1 MSITTKPRAITP
13 LQPRRSIPRQPIQ
26 GLLLGCLLGCL
37 LAAGQA
43 KADDSRLVVNLL
55 GVRDAAGNLR
65 ASLYREPDTFRKE
78 DKAVKIVSLP
88 AAKGNAKLVFTSLP
102 PGRYAVMAYHDDNM
116 DQKLN
121 LRFGMFPTEGYGL
134 SNNPKV
140 MGPPKFADSAF
151 DLSGPETAINI
162 KLAY

>member
-1 MSITTKPRAITP
+1 MTITTEPSTINP
-13 LQPRRSIPRQPIQ
+13 LLSRPSIPRLQIR
-26 GLLLGCLLGCL
+26 GLLLACLF
-37 LAAGQA
+37 AAGHA
-43 KADDSRLVVNLL
+43 LADDSRLVVNLL
-55 GVRDAAGNLR
+55 GVSNAAGNLR
-65 ASLYREPDTFRKE
+65 ASLYREPETFRKE
-78 DKAVKIVSLP
+78 DKAVQVVSLP
-88 AAKGNAKLVFTSLP
+88 AAKGDAKLIFTALP
-102 PGRYAVMAYHDDNM
+102 PGRYAVMAYHDENA

-151 DLSGPETAINI
+151 DVAGPETAINI

>member
-1 MSITTKPRAITP
+1 MTITTKRRAITP
-13 LQPRRSIPRQPIQ
+13 LLTHRSTPRLLIP
-26 GLLLGCLLGCL
+26 GLLLGCLLATGHT
-37 LAAGQA
+37 LA
-43 KADDSRLVVNLL
+43 DESTLIVNLL
-55 GVRDAAGNLR
+55 GIRDASGNVR

-78 DKAVKIVSLP
+78 DKAVKVVSLP
-88 AAKGNAKLVFTSLP
+88 AAKGNAKLVFTGLP
-102 PGRYAVMAYHDDNM
+102 PGRYAVMAYHDDNL

-151 DLSGPETAINI
+151 DLTGPETAIDI

>member
-1 MSITTKPRAITP
+1 MNITTKPRNITP
-13 LQPRRSIPRQPIQ
+13 LLSRRSIPRLPIQ
-26 GLLLGCLLGCL
+26 GLLLGCLL
-37 LAAGQA
+37 AAGHSQA
-43 KADDSRLVVNLL
+43 DESRLVVNLL
-55 GVRDAAGNLR
+55 GVRDATGNLR

-78 DKAVKIVSLP
+78 DKAVQVVSLP
-88 AAKGNAKLVFTSLP
+88 AAKGDAKLVFTGLP
-102 PGRYAVMAYHDDNM
+102 PGRYAVMAYHDDNI

-151 DLSGPETAINI
+151 DLTGPETAINI

>member
-1 MSITTKPRAITP
+1 MNITTKPRNITP
-13 LQPRRSIPRQPIQ
+13 LLSRRSIPRLPIQ
-26 GLLLGCLLGCL
+26 GLLLGCLL
-37 LAAGQA
+37 AAGHSQA
-43 KADDSRLVVNLL
+43 DESRLVVNLL
-55 GVRDAAGNLR
+55 GVRDATGNLR

-78 DKAVKIVSLP
+78 DKAVKVVSLP
-88 AAKGNAKLVFTSLP
+88 AAKGDAKLVFTGLP
-102 PGRYAVMAYHDDNM
+102 PGRYAVMAYHDENI

-151 DLSGPETAINI
+151 DLTGPETAINI

>member
-1 MSITTKPRAITP
+1 MNITTKPRNITP
-13 LQPRRSIPRQPIQ
+13 LLSRRSIPRLPIQ
-26 GLLLGCLLGCL
+26 GLLLGCLL
-37 LAAGQA
+37 AAGHSQA
-43 KADDSRLVVNLL
+43 DESRLVVNLL
-55 GVRDAAGNLR
+55 GVRDATGNLR

-78 DKAVKIVSLP
+78 DKAVKVVSLP
-88 AAKGNAKLVFTSLP
+88 AAKGDAKLVFTGLP
-102 PGRYAVMAYHDDNM
+102 PGRYAVMAYHDENI

-151 DLSGPETAINI
+151 DLTGPETAINI
-162 KLAY
+162 KLSY

>member
-1 MSITTKPRAITP
+1 MNITTKPRNITP
-13 LQPRRSIPRQPIQ
+13 LLSRRSIPRLPIQ
-26 GLLLGCLLGCL
+26 GLLLGCLL
-37 LAAGQA
+37 AAGHSQA
-43 KADDSRLVVNLL
+43 DESRLVVNLL
-55 GVRDAAGNLR
+55 GVRDATGNLR

-78 DKAVKIVSLP
+78 DKAVQVVSLP
-88 AAKGNAKLVFTSLP
+88 AAKGDAKLVFPGLP
-102 PGRYAVMAYHDDNM
+102 PGRYAVMAYHDDNL

-151 DLSGPETAINI
+151 DLTGPETAINI